1 MVRLGRWPVPVASRV
16 LNQEISTLW
25 RFSVLGHERRNLLSI
40 SACKDRLQMIRC
52 LPCELEISL
61 PQYGLKQASL
71 KLRRHVFRPAS
82 EAGRG
87 RPSGPA
93 LPRPD
98 RQIVIGANQE
108 FEIGLHFPEFK
119 VPQRRVRLNP
129 VQIRGTAA
137 GKCDDGINPN
147 LIPGDT
153 H

>member
-93 LPRPD
+93 LPSMTLSHQQQQLVETFAHLHDAQERLSWLLDQARKRPMLD
-98 RQIVIGANQE
+98 LALRTDAN
-108 FEIGLHFPEFK
+108 
-119 VPQRRVRLNP
+119 
-129 VQIRGTAA
+129 
-137 GKCDDGINPN
+137 
-147 LIPGDT
+147 
-153 H
+153 